1 MTREEALAKLRP
13 MEDELRARGIEALY
27 LFGSVA
33 RDEARPESDVDVM
46 CRFDPARSVTLFDFL
61 GFEMDFQDILGCEVD
76 LSEQA
81 AMPTRM
87 AERVARDAVRVF

>member
-1 MTREEALAKLRP
+1 MEA
-13 MEDELRARGIEALY
+13 DLRARGIEALY

-33 RDEARPESDVDVM
+33 RGEAGPNSDVDVM
-46 CRFDPARSVTLFDFL
+46 CRFDSSRSITLFDFL
-61 GFEMDFQDILGCEVD
+61 GFETEFQDILGCEVD

-81 AMPTRM
+81 AMPLRM

>member
-33 RDEARPESDVDVM
+33 RDEAREDSDVDMM

-61 GFEMDFQDILGCEVD
+61 GFEMAFRDVLGREVD
-76 LSEQA
+76 LAEQD
-81 AMPTRM
+81 AMHPRM
-87 AERVARDAVRVF
+87 AQRVAHDAVQVF